1 LGIEKIDCT
10 IPCITTTGEEFLFTY
25 TRIDKKNANTN
36 EITIFFL
43 WDLGLELIMR
53 ASNTVPKMSS
63 CGKFSVWNKPRG
75 MPRAFGGWL
84 LRQLWLGG
92 AGGGGPEGL
101 PGFDPGKVMNGCVPG
116 GIRVPGGDVV
126 GLSLTGASG
135 TVWPP
140 PFLGWRT
147 EDLLFTHCPSH
158 AADVVGELRIGEP
171 VITRKGAR

>member
-1 LGIEKIDCT
+1 
-10 IPCITTTGEEFLFTY
+10 
-25 TRIDKKNANTN
+25 
-36 EITIFFL
+36 
-43 WDLGLELIMR
+43 
-53 ASNTVPKMSS
+53 
-63 CGKFSVWNKPRG
+63 

-140 PFLGWRT
+140 LLDGLA
-147 EDLLFTHCPSH
+147 EDLLFTHRPAH
-158 AADVVGELRIGEP
+158 AADVVGELGIRKSM
-171 VITRKGAR
+171 ITRKGAR